1 MKGFI
6 RKYIMKRALFAL
18 ALAAALPM
26 SAQAAERSYSYVEL
40 DYVNAEFD
48 FGPGVDDN
56 FDGAAVR
63 GSVKFGESNFYGFG
77 SYADIEDLT
86 QTDLGVGYA
95 HNLSDNL
102 DLVTEL
108 AWRNTDAGSF
118 DADDTRVSVGLRGNL
133 ADNFEGS
140 IKANYIDGDAY
151 DSEFGGTIGGQFK
164 FNDTWG
170 ITGEAEFVNDVT
182 IYSVGVR
189 ASF

>member
-1 MKGFI
+1 
-6 RKYIMKRALFAL
+6 MKRTLFAL

-48 FGPGVDDN
+48 LGSSLNVDVDGV
-56 FDGAAVR
+56 GVR
-63 GSVKFGESNFYGFG
+63 GSVEFADSGFYGFG
-77 SYADIEDLT
+77 SYSDVEDLK
-86 QTDLGVGYA
+86 QTDLGLGYA
-95 HNLSDNL
+95 HNLSDNV
-102 DLVTEL
+102 DLVAEL

-118 DADDTRVSVGLRGNL
+118 DADDTRVSVGFRGNL

-151 DSEFGGTIGGQFK
+151 DSQFGATVGGQFK

-170 ITGEAEFVNDVT
+170 ITGEAEFVDDVT

>member
-1 MKGFI
+1 
-6 RKYIMKRALFAL
+6 MKRALFAL

-48 FGPGVDDN
+48 LGTLNAD
-56 FDGAAVR
+56 FDGAAIR
-63 GSVKFGESNFYGFG
+63 GSVEFGDSGFFGFG
-77 SYADIEDLT
+77 SYADVEDLT
-86 QTDLGVGYA
+86 QTDLGFGYA
-95 HNLSDNL
+95 HKMSDNV

-108 AWRNTDAGSF
+108 AWRNTDAGSI
-118 DADDTRVSVGLRGNL
+118 DADDTRVSFGIRGNL
-133 ADNFEGS
+133 AENFEGT

>member
-1 MKGFI
+1 
-6 RKYIMKRALFAL
+6 MKRTLFAL

-40 DYVNAEFD
+40 DYVNVEIDLGSSLNA
-48 FGPGVDDN
+48 N
-56 FDGAAVR
+56 IDGAALR
-63 GSVKFGESNFYGFG
+63 GSVEFADSGFYGFG
-77 SYADIEDLT
+77 SYADVEDLT
-86 QTDLGVGYA
+86 QTDLGLGYA

-102 DLVTEL
+102 DLVAEL
-108 AWRNTDAGSF
+108 AWRNTDIGSI

-133 ADNFEGS
+133 ADNFEGT
-140 IKANYIDGDAY
+140 IKANYVDGDAY
-151 DSEFGGTIGGQFK
+151 DGEFGGTIGGQFK

>member
-1 MKGFI
+1 
-6 RKYIMKRALFAL
+6 MKRALFAL

-48 FGPGVDDN
+48 LGSSLN
-56 FDGAAVR
+56 ANIDGAAIR

-77 SYADIEDLT
+77 SYADIEDLK

-108 AWRNTDAGSF
+108 AWRNTDAGSSDF
-118 DADDTRVSVGLRGNL
+118 DDTRVSVGLRGNL

-140 IKANYIDGDAY
+140 IKANYIDGDLY
-151 DSEFGGTIGGQFK
+151 DGEFGGTIGGQFK